1 MMEQIYPKNWSVVFK
16 NAKIRTEA
24 RTIERHQSP
33 HHPQGLGA
41 PGLVFH
47 KNNVWYSMDYYFI
60 VYLIIKSLNTHIPPI
75 TIKEGGSH
83 LNVDRAIF

>member
-24 RTIERHQSP
+24 RTIERHQ
-33 HHPQGLGA
+33 GA

-83 LNVDRAIF
+83 LNVDRAIFSKRLYYFS